1 MSQELVNNECMTT
14 PEIKAKLERNV
25 WEDVNPAQDKQ
36 TEEPWYPEIVG
47 EEIIGTYLYKKE
59 CMGKYSQNIYLLE
72 EEKTDKIRSVFGC
85 AVLDKLFDYVEE
97 GEYIKI
103 TFEGRKTTGNGN
115 EFKDFKVQRRITY

>member
-1 MSQELVNNECMTT
+1 MSQELVDNECMTT
-14 PEIKAKLERNV
+14 PEIKAKQEKKYA

-47 EEIIGTYLYKKE
+47 EELIGTYLYKKE
-59 CMGKYSQNIYLLE
+59 CMGKYSQNIYILE

-103 TFEGRKTTGNGN
+103 TFEGRKTTG
-115 EFKDFKVQRRITY
+115 TL